1 MSRCL
6 CWLEPVPEEPVPDYV
21 HDLSVPHHLY
31 VWVDFPQ
38 VEYESDCNSVF
49 LGLTTSCRLP
59 CDEVVARGEDNL
71 ESKKGKGKGKDDNV
85 AFVKKGKG
93 KGKSKNGNGEGKGKS
108 NGTPISLC
116 GTIQWQ

>member
-1 MSRCL
+1 MSRRPS
-6 CWLEPVPEEPVPDYV
+6 WLEPVPEEPVPDYV
-21 HDLSVPHHLY
+21 HDLSGPHLLY

-71 ESKKGKGKGKDDNV
+71 ESKKGKGKGKEDN
-85 AFVKKGKG
+85 AALVKKSKG
-93 KGKSKNGNGEGKGKS
+93 KGKSKNDNGEGKGKI
-108 NGTPISLC
+108 NGTPISHC
-116 GTIQWQ
+116 RAIKWQ